1 MKKERDKIKFNFLFR
16 DESNY
21 KTFSY
26 EVLNNSH
33 KLDVSDIEK
42 KIRSKLIDSEFFYPK
57 ELGIKKFSFLDSEF
71 DNSWY
76 EFENV
81 EKVLITEDSA
91 NIEKYRNIE
100 ELFN

>member
-1 MKKERDKIKFNFLFR
+1 MKNSRDKIKFNFLFR
-16 DESNY
+16 DEGNY

-26 EVLNNSH
+26 EILNNSNN
-33 KLDVSDIEK
+33 LDVSDIEK

-57 ELGIKKFSFLDSEF
+57 KLGIKKFSFLDSEF

-81 EKVLITEDSA
+81 EKVSITEDYA
-91 NIEKYRNIE
+91 NIDKYRNIE